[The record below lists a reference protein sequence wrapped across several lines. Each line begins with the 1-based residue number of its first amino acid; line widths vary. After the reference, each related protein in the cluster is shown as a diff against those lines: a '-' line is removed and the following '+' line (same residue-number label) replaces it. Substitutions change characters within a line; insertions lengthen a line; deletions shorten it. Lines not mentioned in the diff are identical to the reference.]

1 MPRLAAAA
9 PFLLV
14 LAAAAVPAP
23 AAPPLVTVEGVIPF
37 PDRGRAADG
46 AEVTITGLS
55 GVAWLGGDDFV
66 AVMDNSDCLVR
77 FTLDL
82 AATGGP
88 QAVRD
93 VRIVRLD
100 AVHDYEDVAVCP
112 ETLRRRIARRR
123 GAAGEADP
131 GPCLLVCE
139 EDTPAIRGV
148 TLDSG
153 RLLGLVPLPDLLRG
167 RRPNRGLEA
176 VAVEADGSR
185 IWTAS
190 EEALVGDGPA
200 SAADTGT
207 VVRLVGIP
215 VPDGPD
221 TGRAVVQFA
230 YAVAPPHP
238 FVRVFAGEPLAGVVA
253 IVPLGAGRL
262 LVLERSAGPGL
273 PPFTSRLT
281 LVDTRAAA
289 DVSGV
294 DRALAERPEL
304 HVASELVWEEALGCN
319 LEGLCLGPALAAGR
333 RSLVGVADN
342 GGLGTP
348 NQLLGLSLAA
358 PPLTSP

>member
-1 MPRLAAAA
+1 MPRLAAAVA
-9 PFLLV
+9 ILLV
-14 LAAAAVPAP
+14 LAAAAVPVP

-37 PDRGRAADG
+37 PDRGRTSDG

-55 GVAWLGGDDFV
+55 GVTWLGGDAFV

-77 FTLDL
+77 FTLAL
-82 AATGGP
+82 TALGGP
-88 QAVRD
+88 QAVGD

-112 ETLRRRIARRR
+112 EPLRRRIARRR
-123 GAAGEADP
+123 GAVGEADP

-148 TLDSG
+148 ALESG
-153 RLLGLVPLPDLLRG
+153 RLLGLVPLPDLLRD

-176 VAVEADGSR
+176 VAVDPDGSR

-190 EEALVGDGPA
+190 EEALVRDGPA
-200 SAADTGT
+200 SAADAGT
-207 VVRLVGIP
+207 VVRLVGIA
-215 VPDGPD
+215 VPEGPEA
-221 TGRAVVQFA
+221 GRDVVQHA
-230 YAVAPPHP
+230 YAVAPPHA

-253 IVPLGAGRL
+253 LVPLGAGRL

-294 DRALAERPEL
+294 DRALAGRPEL
-304 HVASELVWEEALGCN
+304 HVARDVVWEESLGCN

-348 NQLLGLSLAA
+348 NQLVGLSVATL
-358 PPLTSP
+358 PLTSP